1 MERLSVRSDRQTQLI
16 EITRLVEDAVASFAA
31 EAAAALVY
39 VPHTTA
45 GVTINENAD
54 PAVAADFETALGRL
68 VEEDGPW
75 LHVEGGAPNA
85 ASHVRTALMGTQVL
99 VPLEG
104 GRLVLGTWQGIFL
117 VECDGPRTRTVL
129 VTPLA

>member
-1 MERLSVRSDRQTQLI
+1 MERLSVRSERQTQLI
-16 EITRLVEDAVASFAA
+16 EITRLVEGAASAFGD
-31 EAAAALVY
+31 AAAALVY

-54 PAVAADFETALGRL
+54 PAVAADFETALRRL
-68 VEEDGPW
+68 VEEDGGW
-75 LHVEGGAPNA
+75 QHVEGGAPNA

-99 VPLEG
+99 VPLDH
-104 GRLVLGTWQGIFL
+104 GRLALGTWQGIFL

>member
-1 MERLSVRSDRQTQLI
+1 MERLSVRTERQTQLI
-16 EITRLVEDAVASFAA
+16 EITRLVEDAASSFGD
-31 EAAAALVY
+31 AAAALVY

-54 PAVAADFETALGRL
+54 PAVAADLETALGRL
-68 VEEDGPW
+68 VEEDGGW
-75 LHVEGGAPNA
+75 RHIEGGAPNA
-85 ASHVRTALMGTQVL
+85 ASHIRTALMGTQVL
-99 VPLEG
+99 VPLEQ

-129 VTPLA
+129 VTALA

>member
-1 MERLSVRSDRQTQLI
+1 MRTERKTQVV
-16 EITRLVEDAVASFAA
+16 EVTRLVAGAVRGAEGAA
-31 EAAAALVY
+31 VLVS

-54 PAVAADFETALGRL
+54 PDVARDLETALGLL
-68 VEEDGPW
+68 VEEDAGW
-75 LHVEGGAPNA
+75 RHVEGGAPNA
-85 ASHVRTALMGTQVL
+85 ASHVRTALMGNQVL
-99 VPLEG
+99 VPLEA

-129 VTPLA
+129 VTVLA

>member
-16 EITRLVEDAVASFAA
+16 EITRLVEDAASAFG
-31 EAAAALVY
+31 EAGAVLVY

-54 PAVAADFETALGRL
+54 PAVAADCETALRRL
-68 VEEDGPW
+68 VEEDAGW
-75 LHVEGGAPNA
+75 QHVEGGAPNA

-99 VPLEG
+99 VPLDR
-104 GRLVLGTWQGIFL
+104 GRLALGTWQGIFL

>member
-1 MERLSVRSDRQTQLI
+1 MERLSVRSERQTQLI
-16 EITRLVEDAVASFAA
+16 EITRLVEDAASAFGD
-31 EAAAALVY
+31 AAAALVY

-54 PAVAADFETALGRL
+54 PAVAADFETALRRL
-68 VEEDGPW
+68 VEEDGGW
-75 LHVEGGAPNA
+75 QHVEGGAPNA

-99 VPLEG
+99 VPLDH
-104 GRLVLGTWQGIFL
+104 GRLALGTWQGIFL

>member
-16 EITRLVEDAVASFAA
+16 EITRLVEDAVASFAT
-31 EAAAALVY
+31 EAAAALVS

-54 PAVAADFETALGRL
+54 PDVAADFETALRRL
-68 VEEDGPW
+68 VEEDGGW
-75 LHVEGGAPNA
+75 RHVEGGAPNA
-85 ASHVRTALMGTQVL
+85 ASHIRTALMGTQVL

>member
-1 MERLSVRSDRQTQLI
+1 MERLSVRSERQTQLI
-16 EITRLVEDAVASFAA
+16 EITRLVEDAASAFGA
-31 EAAAALVY
+31 AAAALVY

-54 PAVAADFETALGRL
+54 PAVAADFETALRRL
-68 VEEDGPW
+68 VEEDGGW
-75 LHVEGGAPNA
+75 QHVEGGAPNA
-85 ASHVRTALMGTQVL
+85 ASHVRTALMGTEVL
-99 VPLEG
+99 VPLDH
-104 GRLVLGTWQGIFL
+104 GRLALGTWQGIFL

>member
-1 MERLSVRSDRQTQLI
+1 MERLSVRSERQTQLI
-16 EITRLVEDAVASFAA
+16 EITRLVEDAASTFGVD
-31 EAAAALVY
+31 AAAALVY

-54 PAVAADFETALGRL
+54 PAVAADFETALRRL
-68 VEEDGPW
+68 VEEDGGW
-75 LHVEGGAPNA
+75 QHVEGGAPNA

-99 VPLEG
+99 VPLER
-104 GRLVLGTWQGIFL
+104 GRLQLGTWQGIFL

-129 VTPLA
+129 VTALG